1 MRGLSRM
8 FLGLGYTEKDG
19 MGHSVLLCFVRTGW
33 DSHKVKAVTVE
44 RTAWDTIL
52 PCKDGMGGW
61 GQTVGPQ

>member
-1 MRGLSRM
+1 M

-19 MGHSVLLCFVRTGW
+19 MGHFVLSCLVMPGW
-33 DSHKVKAVTVE
+33 DSHKAQAIALK